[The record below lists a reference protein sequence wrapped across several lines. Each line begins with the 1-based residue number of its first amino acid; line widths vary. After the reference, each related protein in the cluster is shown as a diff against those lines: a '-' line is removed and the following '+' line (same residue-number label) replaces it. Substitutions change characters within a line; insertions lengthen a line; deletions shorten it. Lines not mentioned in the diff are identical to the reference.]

1 MSRVITITEATVDDA
16 PTVHST
22 MREAFKEYDGVLNP
36 PSGAMRLT
44 VDDIVQK
51 LGGTEKAILSWVGTE
66 PAGSAQYHFT
76 DTYVYMGRISVI
88 PAFRGQGI
96 AKRMVRHIEE
106 LALRNGIHEARL
118 GVRLSLPNNVAYYRN
133 LNYEVVKEH
142 EYPEKTDGW
151 YIMRKMLGRIDSV

>member
-16 PTVHST
+16 PMVHST
-22 MREAFKEYDGVLNP
+22 MREAFLEYDGVLNP

-51 LGGTEKAILSWVGTE
+51 LRGTEKAILSWAGTE
-66 PAGSAQYHFT
+66 PVGSAQYYFADH
-76 DTYVYMGRISVI
+76 YVYMGRISVI
-88 PAFRGQGI
+88 PAFRGQGV

-106 LALRNGIHEARL
+106 LALRNDVHEARL
-118 GVRLSLPNNVAYYRN
+118 GVRLSLPNNVAFYRN
-133 LNYEVVKEH
+133 LNYEVIERH

-151 YIMRKMLGRIDSV
+151 YIMRKMLGRTDIV